1 MKYFFVYI
9 LLFYLLANVYLFVR
23 GWMALE
29 RLPFLRF
36 FFTIVVVVL
45 LISPFLAI
53 ALEGS
58 FSYHISLLTN
68 KLAYSWMILFIYLFL
83 LTICFDL
90 LGLLFVKTHIIQG
103 YIANSRDKVRL
114 FVFLGILIFVF
125 LTAVG
130 GYIRFIHPNV
140 TDYQSITSLKNSG
153 NPIKKRVVFVSDMHL
168 GYVITKNDAQKFTNL
183 INAQKP
189 DIVIFG
195 GDLIDRS
202 LLPVFEEKMYEE
214 LVQINASDGVFGVY
228 GNHERISNQ
237 DSLVNDF
244 YQKCNIRLLKD
255 EKVVINGKIALF
267 GRDDATN
274 KKRVPVD
281 AIAQGIDT
289 SQFNI
294 IVDHQ
299 PSDIDNIS
307 QTNTDLLLCG
317 HTHNGQI
324 FPGNWIVNRLF
335 KLAHGKKK
343 FNNTEVIVSS
353 GIGVCGGKFR
363 IGTSSE
369 IVVFEIVIR

>member
-1 MKYFFVYI
+1 M
-9 LLFYLLANVYLFVR
+9 
-23 GWMALE
+23 
-29 RLPFLRF
+29 
-36 FFTIVVVVL
+36 
-45 LISPFLAI
+45 
-53 ALEGS
+53 
-58 FSYHISLLTN
+58 
-68 KLAYSWMILFIYLFL
+68 
-83 LTICFDL
+83 
-90 LGLLFVKTHIIQG
+90 
-103 YIANSRDKVRL
+103 
-114 FVFLGILIFVF
+114 
-125 LTAVG
+125 
-130 GYIRFIHPNV
+130 
-140 TDYQSITSLKNSG
+140 
-153 NPIKKRVVFVSDMHL
+153 

-214 LVQINASDGVFGVY
+214 IAQIKATDGVFGVY
-228 GNHERISNQ
+228 GNHERISRQ
-237 DSLVNDF
+237 DSLVRDF

-274 KKRVPVD
+274 KQRIPLNT
-281 AIAQGIDT
+281 IAEGIDT
-289 SQFNI
+289 TQFNI

-299 PSDIDNIS
+299 PSDITGIS

-324 FPGNWIVNRLF
+324 FPGNWIVKRLF

-353 GIGVCGGKFR
+353 GIGLCGGKFR

-369 IVVFEIVIR
+369 IVVFEIVVQ